1 MAKKKK
7 PSGRAVASG
16 QEPAQPKRRRIGS
29 RPPLPPKV
37 SPPGGTRL
45 SRWQR
50 RLDQLREFK
59 REHGHCAVPR
69 EHPGSLGTWVRWVR
83 QRRRRGELSEER
95 VRQLDVLGFL
105 WIGGRGHASAMA
117 WRRRI
122 EQLKQFRKEHGHCI
136 VPDPYAP
143 DRAFGWWARNMRHR
157 RRHGRLS
164 EERFRQLDALGFAW
178 VVTWDGPQVWEV
190 RLRELRRYRKEQGHC
205 QVPDRYPPNR
215 ALGRW
220 ARHLRTARKYGTL
233 PEDKVRRLDTLG
245 FAWDGPPKYSE
256 IVWERHLEE
265 FKRFRKEHGH
275 LAVPNVYPSNRALGR
290 WAHYLRQENRRGGL
304 SEERVRQLD
313 ALGFAWVNVRRR
325 DYSTIWLRRIAELKH
340 FREKHGHCGV
350 PRDYSPGGS
359 LGRWADRIRKQK
371 RDGTLSKER
380 VRQLR
385 AIGFCWDPK
394 PRRKA

>member
-143 DRAFGWWARNMRHR
+143 DRAFGWWGRNMRHQ

-178 VVTWDGPQVWEV
+178 VVTWDGPQVWELC
-190 RLRELRRYRKEQGHC
+190 LRELRRYRKEQGHC

-245 FAWDGPPKYSE
+245 FAWDGPPKY
-256 IVWERHLEE
+256 WESSGSGTLRSSS
-265 FKRFRKEHGH
+265 
-275 LAVPNVYPSNRALGR
+275 VSGR
-290 WAHYLRQENRRGGL
+290 SMAIWRCPT
-304 SEERVRQLD
+304 
-313 ALGFAWVNVRRR
+313 
-325 DYSTIWLRRIAELKH
+325 STLPTARLVAGRTTCGRRIV
-340 FREKHGHCGV
+340 GV
-350 PRDYSPGGS
+350 ASRRNGSVNSTPSASPGSTSAGGIIRPSGS
-359 LGRWADRIRKQK
+359 GA
-371 RDGTLSKER
+371 S
-380 VRQLR
+380 
-385 AIGFCWDPK
+385 PS
-394 PRRKA
+394 

>member
-7 PSGRAVASG
+7 PSGRTVASG
-16 QEPAQPKRRRIGS
+16 QKPAQPKRGGS

-45 SRWQR
+45 SRWR
-50 RLDQLREFK
+50 RHLDQLREFK
-59 REHGHCAVPR
+59 RAHGHCAVPR
-69 EHPGSLGTWVRWVR
+69 GHPGSLGTWVRWVR
-83 QRRRRGELSEER
+83 HRRRRGKLSEKR
-95 VRQLDVLGFL
+95 VRQLDALGFL
-105 WIGGRGHASAMA
+105 WIGGRGHVSAMA

-178 VVTWDGPQVWEV
+178 V
-190 RLRELRRYRKEQGHC
+190 
-205 QVPDRYPPNR
+205 
-215 ALGRW
+215 
-220 ARHLRTARKYGTL
+220 
-233 PEDKVRRLDTLG
+233 
-245 FAWDGPPKYSE
+245 
-256 IVWERHLEE
+256 
-265 FKRFRKEHGH
+265 
-275 LAVPNVYPSNRALGR
+275 
-290 WAHYLRQENRRGGL
+290 
-304 SEERVRQLD
+304 
-313 ALGFAWVNVRRR
+313 NVRRR
-325 DYSTIWLRRIAELKH
+325 DYSAIWLRRIAELKR
-340 FREKHGHCGV
+340 FREKHGHCCV
-350 PRDYSPGGS
+350 PRDYSPDGS